1 MREPTACILRQL
13 KRARI
18 DEHFEDG
25 PSRMD
30 SHHGVEKVH
39 LDTVWPLDR
48 LPVVEPLLQEGS
60 GAHSAEPS
68 RRRRPPV

>member
-1 MREPTACILRQL
+1 
-13 KRARI
+13 
-18 DEHFEDG
+18 
-25 PSRMD
+25 MD